1 MKRFKTEK
9 IDENGKASTVYMG
22 YREIW
27 KASAVGDRIL
37 VTGFY
42 WYVIKIGYTTRK
54 KYKST
59 SW

>member
-42 WYVIKIGYTTRK
+42 
-54 KYKST
+54 
-59 SW
+59 